1 MNIFE
6 KHESAVRGYCRSFPV
21 VFDRAEGEIMTTED
35 GTQYLDFFSGAG
47 ALSYGH
53 NHPAMRDK
61 LVDYIQSGRITH
73 ALDMYTVAKREFLGA
88 FEEIILKPRK
98 MDYRVQFC
106 GPTGTN
112 AVEAAMKLARKVTG
126 REQIVCFTNGFH
138 GMTLG
143 SLSVTGNAFKR
154 AGAGIPLSHT
164 TTMPFCGYVE
174 GEMDSLNYFEQ
185 LLSDSSSG
193 IDKPAAVILETVQA
207 EGGVNVA
214 SREWMERLNKLCKQ
228 HEILLIVDDI
238 QVGCGRTGKFF
249 SFEDWDVDPDMIT
262 LSKSLSGYGLPMAIV
277 LLKPEHDEWAPGEHN
292 GTFRGF
298 NPGFVTAVAAL
309 ETFWKDD
316 KLTSK
321 VLAQAKIVEKRLAQ
335 IAERFPKLKAEVRG
349 RGFIQAMEFHADAEF
364 AEKVAHECFNRGLII
379 ETAGSEDQVLKL
391 LIPLIISEENLNRG
405 LDIIEQAVAALA
417 QGSDGSESRNVA

>member
-21 VFDRAEGEIMTTED
+21 VFDKAEAEIMTTED
-35 GTQYLDFFSGAG
+35 GKDYLDFFSGAG

-53 NHPAMRDK
+53 NHPAMRK
-61 LVDYIQSGRITH
+61 ALLEYIEGGHITH
-73 ALDMYTVAKREFLGA
+73 GLDMYTVAKRDFLA
-88 FEEIILKPRK
+88 ALNDIILKPRN

-126 REQIVCFTNGFH
+126 REQIVCFTNGYH

-143 SLSVTGNAFKR
+143 SLSITGNAFKR

-164 TTMPFCGYVE
+164 TTMPFCGYVD

-185 LLSDSSSG
+185 LLADPSSG
-193 IDKPAAVILETVQA
+193 MDKPAAVILETVQA

-214 SREWMERLNKLCKQ
+214 SQAWMERLNKICKD
-228 HEILLIVDDI
+228 HGILLIIDDI

-249 SFEDWDVDPDMIT
+249 SFDDWDVDPDMIT
-262 LSKSLSGYGLPMAIV
+262 LSKSLSGYGLPLAVV

-298 NPGFVTAVAAL
+298 NPGFVTATAAL

-316 KLTSK
+316 ALTNK
-321 VLAQAKIVEKRLAQ
+321 IVTQAALVEKRLT
-335 IAERFPKLKAEVRG
+335 EMVGRFPKLKAEVRG
-349 RGFIQAMEFHADAEF
+349 RGFIQGVEFHGDGEF
-364 AEKVAHECFNRGLII
+364 AGKVSEECFERGLVI

-391 LIPLIISEENLNRG
+391 LIPLIISEENLHRG
-405 LDIIEQAVAALA
+405 LDIIEQSIEAVAT
-417 QGSDGSESRNVA
+417 GTSDNRNAA